1 MEEILFAFA
10 VFYIAYRVA
19 VGVLQAIGGI
29 LLLLTLPALWLAHTA
44 SAAARSDSGRA
55 SALGATARR
64 QIEVDFGRS
73 FSS

>member
-19 VGVLQAIGGI
+19 AGVLQAIGGI

-44 SAAARSDSGRA
+44 SAAARSDS
-55 SALGATARR
+55 RR
-64 QIEVDFGRS
+64 QRAATMEELRHLVLPPRGRLR
-73 FSS
+73 